1 MNPVTI
7 RPATLADR
15 PALRVLHERSLR
27 GLGRGH
33 LSPAAIEAMLRGEDF
48 ADERLIA
55 GGTYFVAFMGNRL
68 VASGGWSM
76 EAPRFARTIGA
87 VAVQGDPVP
96 TVRAMFVD
104 PVCARHGL
112 GRRMLE
118 HVEASIAAAGWRRA
132 VLIASPMGL
141 GFYARQGWRPLA
153 EIALQVGAHA
163 IPSTEMDKIV
173 LPSARALPPATNSG
187 ARAA

>member
-1 MNPVTI
+1 V
-7 RPATLADR
+7 RADF
-15 PALRVLHERSLR
+15 V
-27 GLGRGH
+27 
-33 LSPAAIEAMLRGEDF
+33 
-48 ADERLIA
+48 DERLIA
-55 GGTYFVAFMGNRL
+55 GGTCFIGLMGNRL

-76 EAPRFARTIGA
+76 DAPRFARTIGA
-87 VAVQGDPVP
+87 VAVDGDPVP

-104 PVCARHGL
+104 PVCAGHGL

-132 VLIASPMGL
+132 VLIASTMGI

-153 EIALQVGAHA
+153 EIALDVGGHA
-163 IPSTEMDKIV
+163 IPSTEIDKIV
-173 LPSARALPPATNSG
+173 PTGAHAMPRATSTG